1 MILVTGTYPPEQCGV
16 ADYSYCLIN
25 SDEGKKSGWKLLY
38 TKDLSFNG
46 LKQAIKEIKYSDD
59 KYVNLQYPSRGYGK
73 SLFPHILSIYIRLFT
88 KKKLSVTI
96 HEYTQLGWKGFVCA
110 YILLL
115 FANEL
120 IFTNEFERNA
130 AARKLWLV
138 KKKSTVIK
146 IFSNI
151 PKSENLLKISE
162 RKYDIGCFG
171 YIRPLKGIENFIE
184 TIAKLKK
191 TTEHNINAYILG
203 ETWPELKEYTEKIRK
218 MAEEAGVVIM
228 EGRGDSEVA
237 DILADTKIAYLPYP
251 DGLSE
256 RRGSYLA
263 FVRNLAIIVS
273 TEGPFVTKAQ
283 RENLYIV
290 KQDESAELLCNI
302 ISKSNIELNEIQQKV
317 ECFVREEL
325 PESWDDIVKQYNS
338 YILGK
343 YEQ

>member
-1 MILVTGTYPPEQCGV
+1 M
-16 ADYSYCLIN
+16 IN
-25 SDEGKKSGWKLLY
+25 SL
-38 TKDLSFNG
+38 
-46 LKQAIKEIKYSDD
+46 DD

-171 YIRPLKGIENFIE
+171 YIRPLKGIENFIS
-184 TIAKLKK
+184 
-191 TTEHNINAYILG
+191 
-203 ETWPELKEYTEKIRK
+203 
-218 MAEEAGVVIM
+218 V
-228 EGRGDSEVA
+228 
-237 DILADTKIAYLPYP
+237 
-251 DGLSE
+251 
-256 RRGSYLA
+256 
-263 FVRNLAIIVS
+263 
-273 TEGPFVTKAQ
+273 
-283 RENLYIV
+283 
-290 KQDESAELLCNI
+290 
-302 ISKSNIELNEIQQKV
+302 KSNVLETLRGYQEK
-317 ECFVREEL
+317 
-325 PESWDDIVKQYNS
+325 
-338 YILGK
+338 LGIK
-343 YEQ
+343 PL

>member
-16 ADYSYCLIN
+16 ADYSYCLLN
-25 SDEGKKSGWKLLY
+25 SDEGKESGWKLLY

-146 IFSNI
+146 IFSDN
-151 PKSENLLKISE
+151 S
-162 RKYDIGCFG
+162 
-171 YIRPLKGIENFIE
+171 
-184 TIAKLKK
+184 
-191 TTEHNINAYILG
+191 
-203 ETWPELKEYTEKIRK
+203 
-218 MAEEAGVVIM
+218 
-228 EGRGDSEVA
+228 
-237 DILADTKIAYLPYP
+237 
-251 DGLSE
+251 
-256 RRGSYLA
+256 
-263 FVRNLAIIVS
+263 II
-273 TEGPFVTKAQ
+273 
-283 RENLYIV
+283 
-290 KQDESAELLCNI
+290 
-302 ISKSNIELNEIQQKV
+302 
-317 ECFVREEL
+317 
-325 PESWDDIVKQYNS
+325 
-338 YILGK
+338 
-343 YEQ
+343 